1 MATVLLDFN
10 RIQILT
16 PEQNEKVFRELLGAR
31 NVWLRRNN
39 WHPAIEIAGPD
50 SGIENYVHY
59 STVGATLYM
68 DARDKGWKLYGK
80 LRDMYNRLLWNR
92 LGWLYDTFLNQIQNE
107 IGDAEYDTGLAL
119 PGFHIYEFEDAPD
132 DKKHHRCLHYDGQWW
147 WGKRYFAEKYKEVD
161 FRNQLS
167 YTFSIKVP
175 HNGSAIALWNLPE
188 DYHAKARAL
197 QEQNWHPVIDRYQT
211 VEYVQE
217 IRRNHVIEDPWKFD
231 LFNENCGE
239 LDQYIPYVIPHLEG
253 HSFWYYGMVMHQMIL
268 GDSFKKGDYRI
279 TFQGHALKCDGVWR
293 LFW

>member
-16 PEQNEKVFRELLGAR
+16 PEQNEKVLQELLGAR
-31 NVWLRRNN
+31 NVWLHRNN
-39 WHPAIEIAGPD
+39 WHSAIEIAGPD
-50 SGIENYVHY
+50 SGIEDYVHY

-68 DARDKGWKLYGK
+68 DARDRGWKLYGK

-92 LGWLYDTFLNQIQNE
+92 LGWLYDTFLEQIQNE
-107 IGDAEYDTGLAL
+107 IGDAEYDSGLAL
-119 PGFHIYEFEDAPD
+119 PGFNIYEFLDAPD

-147 WGKRYFAEKYKEVD
+147 WGKRYFTEKYKEVD